1 MKLAYII
8 LAHKYPEQLT
18 RLVNRLNTETAS
30 FFIHIDQTT
39 DAAIYDQMVQ
49 ELSAFSNVY
58 WLKRHDTYW
67 GSFRAVKATYE
78 GIQELFNKKIE
89 FDYVSFLTGQDY
101 PIKSV
106 SYIEKYLTKNLG
118 KEFIEYYPLPCEQWR
133 DPHFTIN
140 IDRVENWFINGKL
153 VKHNF
158 IAFKDEI
165 SLKLR
170 ILLSVCSLLMRL
182 HILRRKRKFPE
193 GFQPFGG
200 SAYWCLSRNC
210 AEYINNF
217 IQQNPA
223 FINFFRFAGLTDEVF
238 FQTIILNS
246 PFKEQ
251 VINDDLRYVVWP
263 GPANLGKK
271 DLASLL
277 NASELFARKFD
288 STIDPEILDL
298 IDQQILDLSQ
308 TINSQ

>member
-18 RLVNRLNTETAS
+18 RLISRLNTETTS
-30 FFIHIDQTT
+30 FFVHIDQTT
-39 DAAIYDQMVQ
+39 DVETYAQMVQ

-58 WLKRHDTYW
+58 WLKRYDTYW

-78 GIQELFNKKIE
+78 GIQELFKQNIE
-89 FDYVSFLTGQDY
+89 FDYVVFITGQDY
-101 PIKSV
+101 PIKSIT
-106 SYIEKYLTKNLG
+106 YIEEYLTKNAG
-118 KEFIEYYPLPCEQWR
+118 KEFIEYYPLPCENWK
-133 DPHFTIN
+133 DPNFTIN
-140 IDRVENWFINGKL
+140 VDRVENWFINGKL
-153 VKHNF
+153 VKDNF
-158 IAFKDEI
+158 IGLTPNS

-170 ILLSVCSLLMRL
+170 VFLTLCSLLIRL
-182 HILRRKRKFPE
+182 NILPRKRKFPE

-223 FINFFRFAGLTDEVF
+223 FVNFFKFAGLSDEVF

-263 GPANLGKK
+263 GPAILAKN
-271 DLASLL
+271 DLENLL
-277 NASELFARKFD
+277 NASELFGRKFD
-288 STIDPEILDL
+288 ATIDAEVLDL
-298 IDQQILDLSQ
+298 IDQKILEV
-308 TINSQ
+308 N